1 MSYNLAL
8 GWGLSTTQIQQEY
21 PQCYTSNTDNL
32 RQRHIICGMGRLY
45 NMWGDCSTLL
55 LDGANNIKEE
65 DLKVLMGIASKC
77 GFNKLFATITDYNY
91 KSRAKNQRDM
101 FKSLG
106 WRCVDSS
113 KSNRTPEKV
122 SYSMFL
128 RIKDPIQK
136 GY

>member
-1 MSYNLAL
+1 MTFNLAL
-8 GWGLSTTQIQQEY
+8 GWGLSTAQILQEY
-21 PQCYTSNTDNL
+21 PQCAIRDTDNF
-32 RQRHIICGMGRLY
+32 RQRNISCGYGTIY
-45 NMWGDCSTLL
+45 NMWGDCGTLL
-55 LDGANNIKEE
+55 LDGANNIKKQ
-65 DLKVLMGIASKC
+65 DLKVLMEIASRC
-77 GFNKLFATITDYNY
+77 GFNKIFATITDYNY
-91 KSRAKNQRDM
+91 QNRAKNQRDM

-113 KSNRTPEKV
+113 NSNRTPEKV